1 MEKKIS
7 SLSFS
12 PHVRPFFVVSVP
24 EMEQAMA
31 LYQWQEAFCRYP

>member
-1 MEKKIS
+1 MS
-7 SLSFS
+7 GL
-12 PHVRPFFVVSVP
+12 FFVVSVP